1 MLNAVTTTTLPPLNS
16 CMYCGNS
23 CIDTTLTDEHV
34 MARGLNGALLLPKSS
49 CKEPCQKMISQEIE
63 TPILKNGWLAHSRL
77 VMGLRSYKPNRQ
89 PSDIKMSFVGTNGKP
104 FKKDVPKKD
113 AVAVICLPLLVPARF
128 MIDSYPITALDGIE
142 VRGTCDVMVHGGT
155 LTNTSD
161 PQAKISALCRRFGAS
176 QVDLNVQIK
185 PGELSRFLCKT
196 AHGFHVSQRGLFP
209 LEESPA
215 LAIMKADRT
224 DYSNWIGSEDFSP
237 SGDTFE
243 MHDLSIEDVVTEAG
257 ISCTV
262 VKIRMF
268 GAFGVDMRYV
278 VVTRAKGWQVHTI
291 RDQNPIVRAG
301 KVSLVSEI

>member
-1 MLNAVTTTTLPPLNS
+1 
-16 CMYCGNS
+16 MYCGMS
-23 CIDTTLTDEHV
+23 GSDTTLTDEHV

-49 CKEPCQKMISQEIE
+49 CKDPCQTMIGREIE
-63 TPILKNGWLAHSRL
+63 TPILKKGWLAHSRL

-89 PSDIKMSFVGTNGKP
+89 PREIKMSFVGTNGER
-104 FKKDVPKKD
+104 FKKDVPKRD

-128 MIDSYPITALDGIE
+128 MNESLPITASDGIE

-161 PQAKISALCRRFGAS
+161 PQAKISALCRSLGAS

-215 LAIMKADRT
+215 LAIMKAERT

-237 SGDTFE
+237 SGDTSE
-243 MHDLSIEDVVTEAG
+243 MHDLSIDDVVTEAG
-257 ISCTV
+257 IPCTV

-278 VVTRAKGWQVHTI
+278 VVTRAKGWQQNVIADKNPVSRSGEVH
-291 RDQNPIVRAG
+291 
-301 KVSLVSEI
+301 LVTKI

>member
-1 MLNAVTTTTLPPLNS
+1 MNVVTTTTLPPLNS
-16 CMYCGNS
+16 CMYCGKS
-23 CIDTTLTDEHV
+23 GVDVKLTNEHV

-49 CKEPCQKMISQEIE
+49 CEDPCQKMINREIE
-63 TPILKNGWLAHSRL
+63 TPILRNRWLAQSRL
-77 VMGLRSYKPNRQ
+77 VMGLRSYNKNSKPRM
-89 PSDIKMSFVGTNGKP
+89 IKMSFIGVDGQR
-104 FKKDVPKKD
+104 FKKDVSRND

-128 MIDSYPITALDGIE
+128 MIDTYPITARDGIE

-161 PQAKISALCRRFGAS
+161 PQAKISALCRRFRAS
-176 QVDLNVQIK
+176 QVDLNVQIT

-215 LAIMKADRT
+215 LAIMRADRT

-237 SGDTFE
+237 SGDTSE

-291 RDQNPIVRAG
+291 RDQNPIVRTG